1 MGDNMIFLLIKIFFV
16 RIVDVSLGTFRT
28 ILTVK
33 GKRTCAS
40 IIGFIEVLIWF
51 LIVREALNT
60 SESGLIVGIA
70 YASGFSVGTYI
81 GGLLSDKFISGT
93 LSVQIILSNND
104 KRIID
109 KIREEGF
116 AVSVTNVFG
125 QEYDKQKYMLF
136 MEINKK
142 SYEQLKK
149 LINELDPKAFLV
161 VNETKIV
168 QNGFIK

>member
-1 MGDNMIFLLIKIFFV
+1 MIFLLIKIFCV

-33 GKRTCAS
+33 GKRTYAS
-40 IIGFIEVLIWF
+40 IIGFIEVLVWF

-60 SESGLIVGIA
+60 NESGLIVGIA
-70 YASGFSVGTYI
+70 YAGGFSVGTYI
-81 GGLLSDKFISGT
+81 GGLLSDQFISGT

-104 KRIID
+104 KKIID

-125 QEYDKQKYMLF
+125 QEYDKEKYMLF

>member
-1 MGDNMIFLLIKIFFV
+1 MIFLLLKIFFV
-16 RIVDVSLGTFRT
+16 RIIDVSLGTFRT

-33 GKRTCAS
+33 GKTIYAS
-40 IIGFIEVLIWF
+40 MIGFIEVLIWF

-60 SESGLIVGIA
+60 DAGGILVGIA
-70 YASGFSVGTYI
+70 YAGGFSTGTFI
-81 GGLLSDKFISGT
+81 GGKLSDKFISGT

-104 KRIID
+104 KTIID
-109 KIREEGF
+109 RIRKEGF

-125 QEYDKQKYMLF
+125 QDVEKEKYMLL

-142 SYEQLKK
+142 SYEKLKN
-149 LINELDPKAFLV
+149 LINELDPKAFTV
-161 VNETKIV
+161 VNETKMA

>member
-1 MGDNMIFLLIKIFFV
+1 MIGLLLKIFFV

-33 GKRTCAS
+33 GKRQYAS
-40 IIGFIEVLIWF
+40 MIGFIEVLIWF
-51 LIVREALNT
+51 MIVREALNT
-60 SESGLIVGIA
+60 DAGGIIVGIA

-104 KRIID
+104 KSIVDRIR
-109 KIREEGF
+109 KEGF
-116 AVSVTNVFG
+116 AVSVTNVYG
-125 QEYDKQKYMLF
+125 QDNKKEKYMLF

-142 SYEQLKK
+142 SYEKLKE
-149 LINELDPKAFLV
+149 LINELDPKAFTV
-161 VNETKIV
+161 VNETKLV

>member
-1 MGDNMIFLLIKIFFV
+1 MIFLLLKVFFV
-16 RIVDVSLGTFRT
+16 RIIDVSLGTFRT
-28 ILTVK
+28 ILVVK
-33 GKRTCAS
+33 GKRQYAS

-51 LIVREALNT
+51 LVVREALNT
-60 SESGLIVGIA
+60 DAGGLIIGIA

-104 KRIID
+104 KYIVDR
-109 KIREEGF
+109 IREEGF
-116 AVSVTNVFG
+116 AVSVTNVYG
-125 QEYDKQKYMLF
+125 QDHKKEKYMLF

-142 SYEQLKK
+142 SYKQLEE
-149 LINELDPKAFLV
+149 LINELDPKAFTV
-161 VNETKIV
+161 VNETKLV